1 MISDK
6 TIDAVRD
13 LPIEDVLKS
22 YGLQF
27 RRRGST
33 WFASCPFHQERTPS
47 FSITPGKNMWYCHS
61 CHRGGDGIKFYME
74 IEGLD
79 FSGAVE
85 AIAKANNICIEYTK
99 ERKDRRATRSGKAA
113 RGCPDC
119 RGQRA
124 SILHRP
130 TPGRGERRGTNCP

>member
-33 WFASCPFHQERTPS
+33 MFASCPFHTERTPS
-47 FSITPGKNMWYCHS
+47 FSITSGKNMWYCHS

-74 IEGLD
+74 KEGLD

-85 AIAKANNICIEYTK
+85 AIAKANNVCIEYIKSDKTD
-99 ERKDRRATRSGKAA
+99 EHARALLGSKRTIKPSSLPFKTFG
-113 RGCPDC
+113 
-119 RGQRA
+119 
-124 SILHRP
+124 I
-130 TPGRGERRGTNCP
+130 